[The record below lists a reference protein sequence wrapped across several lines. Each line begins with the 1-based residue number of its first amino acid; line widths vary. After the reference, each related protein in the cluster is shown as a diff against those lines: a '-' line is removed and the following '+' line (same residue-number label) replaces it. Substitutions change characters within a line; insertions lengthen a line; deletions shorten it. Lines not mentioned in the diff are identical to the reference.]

1 MKDQDRA
8 KALLMHRTEGVAIWR
23 LIRKSA
29 RYYIVGILAPI
40 ALLAGALSDKDVKT
54 KLFFMTVF
62 GMSCGA
68 LSRDVGQLRRIKK
81 DWSFTSRIIDWT
93 IVEAMS
99 EGKEMENDAS
109 LVTSREI
116 SEPVQVAASGG
127 PTQMPSDL
135 TLPQLLVS
143 GMGFLPV
150 LGLPF
155 ALFAITL
162 GLFIRKRRGAKLVI
176 MGAAGPILSFAMVW
190 SSISIVSMLYY
201 GTSSDKE
208 RATKFL
214 EYKLMST
221 GENIEAFRRASGR
234 YPAKLNEMAQSPR
247 YLLAYDIFQPTQVI
261 KGYAKQPTFYYQR
274 LSDPPGYYL
283 FSVGEDGKP
292 FTPDDVLPVPSDAL
306 PGLQLPSQ
314 SR

>member
-8 KALLMHRTEGVAIWR
+8 KVLLMHRTEGFSIWR

-29 RYYIVGILAPI
+29 RHYIFSILAAI
-40 ALLAGALSDKDVKT
+40 ALLAGALNYKDVKT

-62 GMSCGA
+62 GVYCGA
-68 LSRDVGQLRRIKK
+68 LSRDTGQLRRMKK

-99 EGKEMENDAS
+99 EGKDTANDAL
-109 LVTSREI
+109 LVTSREH
-116 SEPVQVAASGG
+116 SELAQVVASGG
-127 PTQMPSDL
+127 PTVMPSDL
-135 TLPQLLVS
+135 TLPQLLVA
-143 GMGFLPV
+143 GMGFLPL

-155 ALFAITL
+155 ALFAITW
-162 GLFIRKRRGAKLVI
+162 GLLIRKRRGAKLVI
-176 MGAAGPILSFAMVW
+176 LGVAGPILSCA
-190 SSISIVSMLYY
+190 ISVGFVAFVIPMIFY
-201 GTSSDKE
+201 GPSAKE
-208 RATKFL
+208 SANKFL
-214 EYKLMST
+214 GSRLM
-221 GENIEAFRRASGR
+221 GAGDEIEAFRRASGR

-247 YLLAYDIFQPTQVI
+247 YLLAYDPFQPTQVV

-292 FTPDDVLPVPSDAL
+292 FTSDDVLPTPSNSL
-306 PGLQLPSQ
+306 PGLRLPSK